1 MSSWYR
7 LKSVVWFLWYHG
19 NLQRLSKLWKLRE
32 PIQLTLILFTTII
45 TITEMEIVVL
55 EIFRNAQQF
64 NFLEELELLRKS
76 KMLCK

>member
-7 LKSVVWFLWYHG
+7 LKSVVWFLWYRG